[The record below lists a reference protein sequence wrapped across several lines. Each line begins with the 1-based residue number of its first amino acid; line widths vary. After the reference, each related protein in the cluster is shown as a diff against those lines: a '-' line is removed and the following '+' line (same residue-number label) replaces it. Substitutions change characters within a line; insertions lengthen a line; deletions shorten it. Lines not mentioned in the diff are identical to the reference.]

1 VTAYDRPQLFWVTL
15 VGRVEE
21 EPIDNDDT
29 LWVLSRQTIY
39 RVSRSSYAQYTLETI
54 WGIIWHT

>member
-1 VTAYDRPQLFWVTL
+1 MITGAAPFTDKGVLVTAYDRPQLFWVTL

-29 LWVLSRQTIY
+29 L
-39 RVSRSSYAQYTLETI
+39 
-54 WGIIWHT
+54 